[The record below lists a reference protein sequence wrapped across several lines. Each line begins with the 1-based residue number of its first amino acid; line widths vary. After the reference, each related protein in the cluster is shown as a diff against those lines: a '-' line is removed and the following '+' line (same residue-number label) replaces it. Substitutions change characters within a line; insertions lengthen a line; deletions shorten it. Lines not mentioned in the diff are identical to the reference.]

1 MLLIDRR
8 SFEARSA
15 RGARD
20 GHIFVR
26 CADVGALRR
35 QRRVGLVRGLERLLK
50 RIGQRRAGQEQQPRA
65 AEKGNSWLHASTL
78 PSSCGGADG
87 VAPAHVP
94 PIATRQPSPA
104 PPFLPGLSRSR
115 PLPPLPPPPPPPPP
129 HP

>member
-50 RIGQRRAGQEQQPRA
+50 RVGQRRAGQEQQRRA
-65 AEKGNSWLHASTL
+65 AEKGNSWLHASILLTR
-78 PSSCGGADG
+78 SEERRVGKGGG
-87 VAPAHVP
+87 S
-94 PIATRQPSPA
+94 T
-104 PPFLPGLSRSR
+104 GRSR
-115 PLPPLPPPPPPPPP
+115 WSP
-129 HP
+129 